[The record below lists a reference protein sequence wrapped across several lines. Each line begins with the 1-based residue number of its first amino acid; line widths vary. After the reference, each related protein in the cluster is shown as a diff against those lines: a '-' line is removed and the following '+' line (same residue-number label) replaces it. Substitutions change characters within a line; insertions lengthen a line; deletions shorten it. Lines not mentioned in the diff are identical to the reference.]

1 MNVLDLFSGIGG
13 FSLGLERAG
22 MKTVAFCEVDKKC
35 QQVLK
40 KHWPDV
46 PIFDDVSTLKGEDI
60 EETVDVICGGFPCQ
74 DISLAGKGAGLEGE
88 RSGLWTEFHR
98 LIKEIKPKYAIIEN
112 VSALRSRGLDQV
124 LREISEIGYD
134 AEWHCITA
142 ASVGAPHRRD
152 RIWIVAYPRHRSGW
166 DSITGSL
173 GKDGEREL
181 EERIRTSETTETT
194 GSSQTSEAMAYA
206 NDSGSGTSRNGNH
219 TKRSET
225 IEGWEEQSLNR
236 SGGSSANVAY
246 AKSKLSNV
254 NNFDSESSES
264 STQELG
270 SSGSEGNVFYANDN
284 GSHGSKDSESNCS
297 RDDGDKTRQNESF
310 KLEGSSNLGQNFQGS
325 REEIANVSNANNE
338 RLEGREWNGQR
349 ERREVLS
356 SERQDRSEMGSEAGR
371 IDRVSIQ
378 DNVANTNSERLE
390 GRREIT
396 RRISEELKDPSYAR
410 WWAFEPDVGRVAHGV
425 PNRVD
430 RLKQL
435 GNAVVPQIPELIGRA
450 ICQAG

>member
-40 KHWPDV
+40 KHWPGV

-74 DISLAGKGAGLEGE
+74 DISLAGNGAGLEGK
-88 RSGLWTEFHR
+88 RSGLWSEFHR

-142 ASVGAPHRRD
+142 ASIGAPHRRD
-152 RIWIVAYPRHRSGW
+152 RIWIVAYLRDNTRR

-173 GKDGEREL
+173 GRDGEREL
-181 EERIRTSETTETT
+181 EERVRTSETTETT
-194 GSSQTSEAMAYA
+194 GSSQTSEAMA
-206 NDSGSGTSRNGNH
+206 
-219 TKRSET
+219 
-225 IEGWEEQSLNR
+225 
-236 SGGSSANVAY
+236 
-246 AKSKLSNV
+246 
-254 NNFDSESSES
+254 
-264 STQELG
+264 
-270 SSGSEGNVFYANDN
+270 YANDN

-297 RDDGDKTRQNESF
+297 RDDGDKTRQNKSF

-325 REEIANVSNANNE
+325 REKIANVAY
-338 RLEGREWNGQR
+338 
-349 ERREVLS
+349 
-356 SERQDRSEMGSEAGR
+356 A
-371 IDRVSIQ
+371 
-378 DNVANTNSERLE
+378 NSERLE
-390 GRREIT
+390 GQREISS
-396 RRISEELKDPSYAR
+396 RISEELKNPSYTR
-410 WWAFEPDVGRVAHGV
+410 WWEIEPSVGRVAHGV
-425 PNRVD
+425 SGRVD

-450 ICQAG
+450 ICQVG

>member
-142 ASVGAPHRRD
+142 ASIGAPHRRD
-152 RIWIVAYPRHRSGW
+152 RVWIVA
-166 DSITGSL
+166 
-173 GKDGEREL
+173 
-181 EERIRTSETTETT
+181 
-194 GSSQTSEAMAYA
+194 
-206 NDSGSGTSRNGNH
+206 
-219 TKRSET
+219 
-225 IEGWEEQSLNR
+225 
-236 SGGSSANVAY
+236 
-246 AKSKLSNV
+246 
-254 NNFDSESSES
+254 
-264 STQELG
+264 
-270 SSGSEGNVFYANDN
+270 YANDN

-325 REEIANVSNANNE
+325 REEIANVSNANNIGTQIPTKGKQSSQQML
-338 RLEGREWNGQR
+338 RG
-349 ERREVLS
+349 S
-356 SERQDRSEMGSEAGR
+356 SETWR
-371 IDRVSIQ
+371 IEYGQ
-378 DNVANTNSERLE
+378 A
-390 GRREIT
+390 
-396 RRISEELKDPSYAR
+396 
-410 WWAFEPDVGRVAHGV
+410 WAVEPDVGRVAHGV
-425 PNRVD
+425 SGRVD